1 MIKKLRRKFILVIM
15 SVVTVLMIVA
25 FVSVLAVTS
34 RNMHR
39 QTDFVLDNA
48 LAGLSSAAPTDNP
61 PGHRMPSL
69 TVITDKNG
77 EIVAMTNQIFNLPDS
92 AIADITNQA
101 LVTKGRSDLLL
112 DYSLRFLLQETTSG
126 SVQLA
131 FVDVSMEKNMI
142 ENLLLNSA
150 LIGVSTLL
158 AFFGASVFLS
168 RWIVR
173 PVEKAWNRQR
183 QFVSD
188 ASHELKTPLTVV
200 LSNVEMLSGDERLED
215 EKTRLRLDNI
225 LEESRHMKV
234 LMDNLLQLARSDS
247 VNLTASFK
255 SVEFSALV
263 NNAVLIFEPI
273 VYDTGKRFEYNLE
286 DQLFVTGD
294 AIQLRQLTEILLD
307 NACKYATPGS
317 LITVAL
323 KKNTGKNEVCLE
335 VTNDS
340 ETIPEEELP
349 LVFERFYRRDKARS
363 SGGYG
368 LGLSIAENI
377 AGQKAGVSLLVFN
390 FYNTLLTVY
399 MDLSTRNCVR
409 NTSSIVQ

>member
-48 LAGLSSAAPTDNP
+48 LAGLSKVPPPDNP
-61 PGHRMPSL
+61 AGHSMPSL

-377 AGQKAGVSLLVFN
+377 VREHGGKISAKSDDGRTSFSVLLPAAK
-390 FYNTLLTVY
+390 
-399 MDLSTRNCVR
+399 
-409 NTSSIVQ
+409 